1 VNWPLS
7 NENGRAL
14 VVSPLHGSLH
24 NHSPRHETVGS
35 VQKMPHQGPTAWLL
49 QLARRVTLCPPSGL
63 DRVTSGEQNA
73 TALRATL
80 VIDLYLDIK
89 AGYATRLGKAHAIT
103 RILNFPL
110 LFLVVS
116 LFSTRTQVF
125 NRRLFRV
132 IGHYCMDTPPLF
144 SWAFLFMFSKHK
156 CTCSMMRSM
165 AGVFFSFFLHI
176 SFLNC

>member
-89 AGYATRLGKAHAIT
+89 AGYATRF
-103 RILNFPL
+103 RQ
-110 LFLVVS
+110 
-116 LFSTRTQVF
+116 STSHYQDTQLPSSISRCLIVFNKKQGF

-165 AGVFFSFFLHI
+165 AGVFF
-176 SFLNC
+176 